1 MATSNLMLKILAV
14 DKASGTLNKVGGS
27 MGGLGAKAGALGA
40 ALGGALSVA
49 AVGKFAGDSVKA
61 FEETGKATIKLQRY
75 MGGTAEDASRLGHAF
90 TMTGIDTDM
99 ATRALGIFSKN
110 STNAGDSLTEFESK
124 QASALASGK
133 PFHGTLKGNAAA
145 FAALGVNIRGPKGE
159 LQNMGDLLPQVAEQ
173 FMNMKNGPEKTAL
186 ALKLFGRNGMAMMP
200 FLDKGAA
207 GIKALMQESDK
218 LGTTL
223 STKDLKAVKE
233 ATLNKRKMGEAIKG
247 LKIAIGKNL
256 LPVIQKMVTWFT
268 ERIVPAIGR
277 VIKLIEKNKDKLEP
291 LNKVFETLAKFV
303 GEKVVPAIAAFGRW
317 LVKYQGWLIPIAG
330 GVLAIVAAFKLYS
343 LYVRI
348 VAAVTKAWTAVQ
360 AAFNLVMNMNPIGL
374 IVLAVIG
381 LVAAFVIAYKRSEK
395 FRNVVDG
402 AFRAIKT
409 VVMNVVNFLK
419 PFITTAFS
427 VLKTVF
433 TVYFNIYKTV
443 FTVAFRVIKAV
454 VVTAFRAIKTAVLFV
469 FNALKTVFTFYL
481 NIYKAIISGAI
492 RVIKT
497 VWTAGFNFFKT
508 KVVGTFNGIKTT
520 ISNAL
525 GTVWGFITGLKDKI
539 TGIGSNLWEGLK
551 TGLTAVIGF
560 LRGSLN
566 GLISLFNKPI
576 QFFNDNNGPLP
587 NIPLIPEI
595 PALAMG
601 GIVTRPTL
609 ALIGERGP
617 EAVVPLSGAGGR
629 GFGGTTI
636 IVNTGQSVSSKDDIA
651 REIRKI
657 MREGAQRGA
666 VPAAWNVA

>member
-1 MATSNLMLKILAV
+1 
-14 DKASGTLNKVGGS
+14 
-27 MGGLGAKAGALGA
+27 
-40 ALGGALSVA
+40 
-49 AVGKFAGDSVKA
+49 
-61 FEETGKATIKLQRY
+61 
-75 MGGTAEDASRLGHAF
+75 
-90 TMTGIDTDM
+90 MTGIDTDM

-124 QASALASGK
+124 QAAALASGK
-133 PFHGTLKGNAAA
+133 PFNGTLKGNAAA
-145 FAALGVNIRGPKGE
+145 FATLGVNIRGPKGE
-159 LQNMGDLLPQVAEQ
+159 LQNMGKLLPEVAEQ
-173 FMNMKNGPEKTAL
+173 FMDMKDGPEKTAL

-200 FLDKGAA
+200 FLNKGAA
-207 GIKALMQESDK
+207 GVKALMQESDK

-247 LKIAIGKNL
+247 LQIAIGKNL

-277 VIKLIEKNKDKLEP
+277 VIALIEKNKDKLIP
-291 LNKVFETLAKFV
+291 LGKAFEALGRFV
-303 GEKVVPAIAAFGRW
+303 ADKVVPAVAAFGGW

-330 GVLAIVAAFKLYS
+330 GVLAIVAALKIYAI
-343 LYVRI
+343 YVRI
-348 VAAVTKAWTAVQ
+348 VAAVTKAWVAVQ
-360 AAFNLVMNMNPIGL
+360 AAFNVVMSANPLGL
-374 IVLAVIG
+374 IILAVIG
-381 LVAAFVIAYKRSEK
+381 LVAAFVIAYKRSET

-409 VVMNVVNFLK
+409 VVMNVINFLK
-419 PFITTAFS
+419 PFITTAFN

-443 FTVAFRVIKAV
+443 FTVAFRIIKAV
-454 VVTAFRAIKTAVLFV
+454 VVTAFKAIKTAVLFV

-481 NIYKAIISGAI
+481 GIYKAIISGAI
-492 RVIKT
+492 RVIKG

-525 GTVWGFITGLKDKI
+525 GTVWGFITGLKTKI
-539 TGIGSNLWEGLK
+539 TGIGSGLWDGLK
-551 TGLTAVIGF
+551 TGLTSVIGF
-560 LRGSLN
+560 LRDNLN
-566 GLISLFNKPI
+566 TLIGLFNKPI
-576 QFFNDNNGPLP
+576 EFFNDNNGPLP
-587 NIPLIPEI
+587 NIPTIPDI

-609 ALIGERGP
+609 ALIGEAGP
-617 EAVVPLSGAGGR
+617 EAVVPLTGAGAR
-629 GFGGTTI
+629 GFGGGTTI
-636 IVNTGQSVSSKDDIA
+636 IVNTGQSISSKDDIA

>member
-27 MGGLGAKAGALGA
+27 MGGLGKKAGALAGALGA
-40 ALGGALSVA
+40 ALSVGAVA
-49 AVGKFAGDSVKA
+49 KFAGDSVKA
-61 FEETGKATIKLQRY
+61 FENTGKATLKLQRY
-75 MGGTAEDASRLGHAF
+75 MGGSAEEASRLGHAF
-90 TMTGIDTDM
+90 TMSGIDSDT
-99 ATRALGIFSKN
+99 AARNIGILSKHLVAN
-110 STNAGDSLTEFESK
+110 DKAAKGMGVAYRD
-124 QASALASGK
+124 AHGK
-133 PFHGTLKGNAAA
+133 MKPMDQILPGIADKFK
-145 FAALGVNIRGPKGE
+145 
-159 LQNMGDLLPQVAEQ
+159 NMP
-173 FMNMKNGPEKTAL
+173 NGPEKTAL
-186 ALKLFGRNGMAMMP
+186 ALKLFGRG
-200 FLDKGAA
+200 GAA
-207 GIKALMQESDK
+207 MIPLLNKGSAGLKAMAAESDK

-223 STKDLKAVKE
+223 SGKDLEAVKQ
-233 ATLNKRKMGEAIKG
+233 ATINKRKMGEAVKG
-247 LKIAIGKNL
+247 LQIAIGKNL
-256 LPVIQKMVTWFT
+256 LPIIQKMVTWFT
-268 ERIVPAIGR
+268 ERIVPAIGK
-277 VIKLIEKNKDKLEP
+277 VITFIEKNKDKLIP
-291 LNKVFETLAKFV
+291 LTKAFEDLGKFI
-303 GEKVVPAIAAFGRW
+303 GDKVVPAVVEFGKW

-330 GVLAIVAAFKLYS
+330 GVLAIVAALKIYQV
-343 LYVRI
+343 YVRV
-348 VAAVTKAWTAVQ
+348 VAAVTKVWTAVQ
-360 AAFNLVMNMNPIGL
+360 AAWTAVMNANPIS
-374 IVLAVIG
+374 IIILAVIG

-395 FRNVVDG
+395 FRNIVDG

-409 VVMNVVNFLK
+409 VVMNVINFLK

-454 VVTAFRAIKTAVLFV
+454 VVTAFNAIRTVVRTV
-469 FNALKTVFTFYL
+469 FNVLKTVFTFYF
-481 NIYKAIISGAI
+481 NVYKTIFTVGV
-492 RVIKT
+492 RVIRG
-497 VWTAGFNFFKT
+497 VWNAVFNFFKT

-525 GTVWGFITGLKDKI
+525 GKVWGFITDLKTKI

-551 TGLTAVIGF
+551 TGLTSVIGF
-560 LRGSLN
+560 LRNSLN
-566 GLISLFNKPI
+566 GLIELFNKPI
-576 QFFNDNNGPLP
+576 RFFNDYNGPLP
-587 NIPLIPEI
+587 DVPLIPQI

-609 ALIGERGP
+609 ALIGEAGP
-617 EAVVPLSGAGGR
+617 EAVVPLTGGGGR

>member
-14 DKASGTLNKVGGS
+14 DKASGTLGKIGGS
-27 MGGLGAKAGALGA
+27 MGGLGKKAGALAGALGA
-40 ALGGALSVA
+40 ALSVGAVA
-49 AVGKFAGDSVKA
+49 KFAGDSVKA
-61 FEETGKATIKLQRY
+61 FETTGKETLKLQRF
-75 MGGTAEDASRLGHAF
+75 MGGTAEEASRLGHAF
-90 TMTGIDTDM
+90 TMSGIDSETS
-99 ATRALGIFSKN
+99 AKNIGILSKHLVAN
-110 STNAGDSLTEFESK
+110 DKAAKGMGVAYRD
-124 QASALASGK
+124 AHGK
-133 PFHGTLKGNAAA
+133 MKPMDQILPGIADKFK
-145 FAALGVNIRGPKGE
+145 
-159 LQNMGDLLPQVAEQ
+159 NMP
-173 FMNMKNGPEKTAL
+173 NGPEKTAL
-186 ALKLFGRNGMAMMP
+186 ALKLFGRG
-200 FLDKGAA
+200 GAA
-207 GIKALMQESDK
+207 MIPMLNKGSAGLKAMAAESDK

-223 STKDLKAVKE
+223 SGKDLEAVKQS
-233 ATLNKRKMGEAIKG
+233 TINKRKMGEAVKG
-247 LKIAIGKNL
+247 LQIAIGKNL
-256 LPVIQKMVTWFT
+256 STIIQKMVTWFT
-268 ERIVPAIGR
+268 ERIVPAIGK
-277 VIKLIEKNKDKLEP
+277 VIALIEKNKDKLIP
-291 LNKVFETLAKFV
+291 LTKAFEALGKFI
-303 GEKVVPAIAAFGRW
+303 GDKVVPAVAAFGGW

-360 AAFNLVMNMNPIGL
+360 AAFNAVMNMNPIGL

-395 FRNVVDG
+395 FRSVVDG
-402 AFRAIKT
+402 AFRAIKN
-409 VVMNVVNFLK
+409 VVMGVINFLK

-454 VVTAFRAIKTAVLFV
+454 VVTTFNAIKTAVLFV

-481 NIYKAIISGAI
+481 GVYRAIISGAL

-525 GTVWGFITGLKDKI
+525 GTVWGFITDLKTKI

-551 TGLTAVIGF
+551 TGLTSVIGF
-560 LRGSLN
+560 LRNSLN
-566 GLISLFNKPI
+566 GLIGLFNKPI
-576 QFFNDNNGPLP
+576 EFFNNNNGPLP
-587 NIPLIPEI
+587 NIPLIPDI

-617 EAVVPLSGAGGR
+617 EAVVPLSGAGAR
-629 GFGGTTI
+629 GFGGGTTI
-636 IVNTGQSVSSKDDIA
+636 IVNTGQSISSKDDIA